1 MPVPPEVRGV
11 NVIFLGVL
19 DLPFYL
25 RVTKTQRLI
34 PVLGLI
40 PSRTALGGSHWFLTC
55 SHFRDLVVEAKD
67 KSLAQRCMARA

>member
-25 RVTKTQRLI
+25 RVIKTQRLI
-34 PVLGLI
+34 PVLEFNL
-40 PSRTALGGSHWFLTC
+40 
-55 SHFRDLVVEAKD
+55 
-67 KSLAQRCMARA
+67 